1 MPVKNDY
8 KCPTHGYFESTKAQC
23 PMKGCQDEVFV
34 VFLQAPA
41 MVSAKTRFTDRST
54 KQLAMEFDM
63 SDIKTTREGE
73 NQSGYLMRKNKF
85 KEKDYAE
92 AEKYATRKRGVN
104 KDKIQPQPQPQAP
117 KEARPGDAAIW
128 GGGFQG
134 LNMQALLTGRG
145 VQPVRDEAVGLTP
158 SQAGINSGPRVDPK
172 STLRDPDNLKIK
184 TWESHQM
191 PMKEKIFI

>member
-1 MPVKNDY
+1 MAVTNDY
-8 KCPTHGYFESTKAQC
+8 KCPTHGYFESKKAQC

-41 MVSAKTRFTDRST
+41 MVSAKTRFTDKST

-73 NQSGYLMRKNKF
+73 NQSGYLMRKNKY

-92 AEKYATRKRGVN
+92 AEKFATRKRGVN
-104 KDKIQPQPQPQAP
+104 KDKIKPQPQPQAP

-134 LNMQALLTGRG
+134 LSMQALLAGRG
-145 VQPVRDEAVGLTP
+145 VQPVRDESVGLTP
-158 SQAGINSGPRVDPK
+158 SQAGIQSGPRVDPK

-184 TWESHQM
+184 T
-191 PMKEKIFI
+191 

>member
-23 PMKGCQDEVFV
+23 PMKGCQDEVFI

-41 MVSAKTRFTDRST
+41 TISPKTKFTDKST
-54 KQLAMEFDM
+54 KQLAIEFGM

-73 NQSGYLMRKNKF
+73 HQSGYLTRQNKF
-85 KEKDYAE
+85 SEKEYE
-92 AEKYATRKRGVN
+92 QAEKFATRKRGVN
-104 KDKIQPQPQPQAP
+104 KDKIKPEPIQNTP

-134 LNMQALLTGRG
+134 LNMQSLLAGRG
-145 VQPVRDEAVGLTP
+145 IQPVRDEAVGLTP

-172 STLRDPDNLKIK
+172 ATLRDPDNLKIK
-184 TWESHQM
+184 T
-191 PMKEKIFI
+191 

>member
-41 MVSAKTRFTDRST
+41 MVSAKTRFTDKST

-134 LNMQALLTGRG
+134 LNMQALLAGRG

-184 TWESHQM
+184 TWESHQT
-191 PMKEKIFI
+191 PMKEKIFT

>member
-23 PMKGCQDEVFV
+23 PMKGCQDEVFI

-41 MVSAKTRFTDRST
+41 TISAKTKFTDNST
-54 KQLAMEFDM
+54 KQLAMEFGM

-73 NQSGYLMRKNKF
+73 HQSGYLTRKNKF
-85 KEKDYAE
+85 TEKEYAE

-104 KDKIQPQPQPQAP
+104 KDKIKPKQIPNTP

-134 LNMQALLTGRG
+134 LNMQALLSGRA
-145 VQPVRDEAVGLTP
+145 VQSVQGESVGLTP

-172 STLRDPDNLKIK
+172 ATLRDPDNLKIK
-184 TWESHQM
+184 T
-191 PMKEKIFI
+191 